1 MIRRLAQ
8 SENYVVEHEYE
19 TVFLSSKNKR
29 LLVIGDFYGD
39 PEVAVIDRD
48 EKWCA
53 MGGCGVIVY
62 WLEEPFS
69 PYQYDISRSQ
79 YFELHRTKSDIWW
92 IEAIK
97 QLGPNEID
105 VRLAGGKSYR
115 ISFDRSK
122 AEPIPQ
128 VKALA

>member
-1 MIRRLAQ
+1 VLRRLAQ
-8 SENYVVEHEYE
+8 SENYIVEHECE

-39 PEVAVIDRD
+39 PEVAIIDRD

-69 PYQYDISRSQ
+69 PYQYNVSAPQ

-92 IEAIK
+92 IEGIEQVEA
-97 QLGPNEID
+97 NEIE
-105 VRLAGGKSYR
+105 VRLAGEKTYR

-122 AEPIPQ
+122 AEPIPR
-128 VKALA
+128 VTALV